1 MLEGL
6 GVVLVAEVEMGDVG
20 VEVDYLVLEQ
30 LVVFFQVLIFA
41 FPKLHF
47 LPFFIDVSMKR
58 SC

>member
-6 GVVLVAEVEMGDVG
+6 RVVLVAKIEMGDVG

-30 LVVFFQVLIFA
+30 LIVFFQVLILA

-47 LPFFIDVSMKR
+47 LPFFIDTSMKKR
-58 SC
+58 

>member
-1 MLEGL
+1 M
-6 GVVLVAEVEMGDVG
+6 VLVAEVEMGDVG